1 MKLQADAIIFDK
13 DGTLLD
19 FDAYWVAVSEKA
31 LNKLLSALG
40 RADIPLEELLAALGV
55 QDGVT
60 DFDSVLCKGTYE
72 EMGGVVHEVL
82 VRHGCTL
89 PRAETDRMVLDY
101 YTEFKEAGVFRPT
114 CVGLKEALVALKE
127 RGIRLAVVTT
137 DTVEIARYCLE
148 RLGILELFDAVYGDD
163 GKTPAKPDPYAA
175 EALCAAFGIGK
186 ERVVMVGDTMT
197 DLRFARNA
205 GIQAVSVAKE
215 ARQRAFLQPHADL
228 VIREIAE
235 LPALV
240 N

>member
-19 FDAYWVAVSEKA
+19 FDAYWVTVSEKA
-31 LNKLLSALG
+31 LSKLLSELG
-40 RADIPLEELLAALGV
+40 RTDIPLEELLAALGV
-55 QDGVT
+55 RDGVT

-89 PRAETDRMVLDY
+89 PRAETDRMVLEY
-101 YTEFKEAGVFRPT
+101 YSAFKEAGVFRPT
-114 CVGLKEALVALKE
+114 CEGLKEALVALKA

-137 DTVEIARYCLE
+137 DTVEVARYCLE
-148 RLGILELFDAVYGDD
+148 RLELLEFFDAVYGDD
-163 GKTPAKPDPYAA
+163 GKTPTKPDPYAA
-175 EALCAAFGIGK
+175 EALCADFGVKK

-197 DLRFARNA
+197 DVRFARNA
-205 GIQAVSVAKE
+205 GILAVSVAKE
-215 ARQRAFLQPHADL
+215 PRHRAFLQPHADL

-235 LPALV
+235 LPDLMM
-240 N
+240 